1 MNVIAGFSGHF
12 AALLAAFLWA
22 FCSVLFKDLGHSIKP
37 VELNLIKGI
46 GAIGLLAFTSLL
58 LGENLSL
65 ISSQAILLLLLS
77 GAVGIGFGDTMY
89 FEAINCIGPN
99 RSLLLATLAPIIT
112 AVLALIFLGEKIVPL
127 AWLGVAITLMGIL
140 LVITQKHDSINGSA
154 KNDRTGILFA
164 LLFAFAQAAGAVISR
179 WALTQTSITPLQSS
193 VVRIFAGIVF
203 LFGWIA
209 ITRTRLGGWMKPG
222 NVNAKSWLKVSLVVL
237 LGAYLPLWLQQVAF
251 KNTEV
256 GIAQTLLAT
265 APIFIL
271 PISALQKEK
280 ISLREIF
287 GMVISVAGIAVLFL
301 VH

>member
-1 MNVIAGFSGHF
+1 MSGITVFSGHL

-22 FCSVLFKDLGHSIKP
+22 FCSVLFKDLGRSIKP
-37 VELNLIKGI
+37 VELNLLKGA
-46 GAIGLLAFTSLL
+46 GAIVLLALTSLL
-58 LGENLSL
+58 LGEKLNS
-65 ISSQAILLLLLS
+65 ISSLAIILLLIS

-89 FEAINCIGPN
+89 FEAINRIGPN

-112 AVLALIFLGEKIVPL
+112 AVLALIFLGEKIAPL
-127 AWLGVAITLMGIL
+127 AWLGVVVTLMGIL
-140 LVITQKHDSINGSA
+140 LVITQKRDQKTENLR
-154 KNDRTGILFA
+154 NDRLGILFA
-164 LLFAFAQAAGAVISR
+164 LLFALAQASGAVISR

-203 LFGWIA
+203 LLIWIA
-209 ITRTRLGGWMKPG
+209 FSRTRLGEWAKPS
-222 NVNAKSWLKVSLVVL
+222 NKSKNAWLKVTLVVL

-280 ISLREIF
+280 ISLREIL
-287 GMVISVAGIAVLFL
+287 GMVISVVGIAILFL
-301 VH
+301 IH